1 MSNNQNKCLVVMSPI
16 HIQPRLTL
24 FYTFLIVYIFSWKRY
39 KLFVAAKAIMFSS
52 GCQALCK
59 IFRLKSKHS
68 TLISSFFLLP
78 VVVTFFCFN
87 GCFGRAF
94 SRVASKH
101 RPALFSRLKIRK
113 KLLYD
118 PVKMELK
125 NNKLKQFNAE
135 SLSKN
140 CLGQSM
146 ALLAFL

>member
-125 NNKLKQFNAE
+125 NNKLKH
-135 SLSKN
+135 LMLK
-140 CLGQSM
+140 C
-146 ALLAFL
+146 